1 MNAAETRPDDI
12 RQAANDANFIAPV
25 VVATGR
31 QRWSKKQGKHV
42 LQKHFS
48 QGDHKTISTIDE
60 LSHLLTAHGETLAED
75 SDAGRA
81 DLKNRLP
88 FYFGGGL
95 VNGGMPI
102 PGSAYDISYTATQD
116 AANDCYRRRNVSD
129 VAPCSMVTLDIDVM
143 PPVLVDKLTG
153 RNGSA
158 AVLDKYRAVFHTTAS
173 STEAAPRARVVIVLA
188 ESVTVEQKAV
198 ICAQIERQL
207 MREAGAEPTEI
218 TGHYVY
224 QGAPVEFD
232 PCVYRDVQ
240 VNFMAEADPDK
251 MDIFD
256 GAQLFPADLPPLS
269 DDDAQ
274 RYANAGKTRRDPSA
288 YNVPDTFT
296 DTAAKLAEWFI
307 SIGGEPGAKSG
318 LFTLHD
324 HPFKSDETER
334 GYDSSFALQIDENA
348 TLSRFQSE
356 RNTWR
361 AHCEEC
367 KAAGKSSQYMG
378 ALVLGCPEELA
389 AQVWGG
395 EYLINPVASPDD
407 FECLEPLADELA
419 GLEDYDAAADPFAN
433 LADVDPFAA
442 PGFVGDIFHDIESY
456 AHRSLPE
463 ASMGGALQLAA
474 TIAGLA
480 GKRSISGSKFSLLTI
495 TLALSA
501 GGKEMAQTYLKEVC
515 NILPFG
521 DAPVSRFI
529 AGKSRSDKEIMKL
542 VLENAIDIEAAS
554 AHNPDDVAIRPQ
566 GFPVSLIIGD
576 EADSLFSGMASR
588 NASTSTAGISSTLL
602 EFSTAGRFVFAS
614 LHRGEELAAIQTKR
628 DSLEAAAEAAAD
640 ALEIWE
646 SGAKPKGKLMKPE
659 KARRILNGAQTA
671 LARLT
676 IRERLVKEG
685 IKEPVFNLMLTA
697 VPAQFA
703 RFINDTSADSG
714 LLSRALLL
722 DAGEYAEAQ
731 AEDSYRPFDP
741 AAPAT
746 AAIIQ
751 RLNSLMG
758 SADFAALEPA
768 AGDYRNGYTRTPEA
782 AAFRSRL
789 HQIFESEPYRLHP
802 TLGAVYRRAGLR
814 IDELASLTG
823 IVSGVV
829 DEAAYQWATKLFL
842 VSVASMRSMISVN
855 SASSATAAT
864 VDVSAMMKMAIINY
878 LQDPRRH
885 GSAAKSKICEGTT
898 RGKAVRQARQAAK
911 LSGKADPFDVAFDSL
926 LKAGVV
932 KVEDKPRGER
942 VTLLKKF

>member
-12 RQAANDANFIAPV
+12 RQAANGENFIAPV

-60 LSHLLTAHGETLAED
+60 LSHLLTAHGETLADD
-75 SDAGRA
+75 SDTGRA

-102 PGSAYDISYTATQD
+102 PGSAYDIPYAATLD
-116 AANDCYRRRNVSD
+116 AANDAYRRRNVSD
-129 VAPCSMVTLDIDVM
+129 VAPCSMITLDIDVM
-143 PPVLVDKLTG
+143 PPALVDKLIG

-224 QGAPVEFD
+224 QGEPVEFD

-256 GAQLFPADLPPLS
+256 GAQLFPEDLPPLS
-269 DDDAQ
+269 EDDAQ
-274 RYANAGKTRRDPSA
+274 RYANAGKKAKRDPSA

-296 DTAAKLAEWFI
+296 GTAAKLAEWFI
-307 SIGGEPGAKSG
+307 SIGGETGAKPG

-378 ALVLGCPEELA
+378 ALALGCPEELA

-395 EYLINPVASPDD
+395 EYLINPVASLDD

-433 LADVDPFAA
+433 LADVDIFNP
-442 PGFVGDIFHDIESY
+442 PGLLGEIFRDVERL
-456 AHRSLPE
+456 AHRPLPM
-463 ASMGGALQLAA
+463 ASIAAAIQLAA
-474 TIAGLA
+474 TVGGLS
-480 GKRSISGSKFSLLTI
+480 GKRSVSGGKLSPLTI
-495 TLALSA
+495 TLAPSA
-501 GGKEMAQTYLKEVC
+501 AGKEQGQSYAKDMLDSL
-515 NILPFG
+515 ILNDG
-521 DAPVSRFI
+521 SCVRF
-529 AGKSRSDKEIMKL
+529 ALAKPRSDKEVMRS
-542 VLENAIDIEAAS
+542 VLRNAVDVWQDDPSQAAR
-554 AHNPDDVAIRPQ
+554 ANPSRY
-566 GFPVSLIIGD
+566 GTTLIIGD
-576 EADSLFSGMASR
+576 EADQLFSAMGNR
-588 NASTSTAGISSTLL
+588 NAATSTAGIGSVLL
-602 EFSTAGRFVFAS
+602 EVITAKRFSYSG
-614 LHRGEELAAIQTKR
+614 LHREEELNAITTKR
-628 DSLEAAAEAAAD
+628 E
-640 ALEIWE
+640 ALENKLEEAKTALAIWE
-646 SGAKPKGKLMKPE
+646 SGEKPKRKIMPQAKAERIVNGGGK
-659 KARRILNGAQTA
+659 A
-671 LARLT
+671 LDRLAL
-676 IRERLVKEG
+676 RETLV
-685 IKEPVFNLMLTA
+685 IKGVRNPVFAAMLSA
-697 VPAQFA
+697 VPATFS
-703 RFINDTSADSG
+703 RFISDAAADSG
-714 LLSRALLL
+714 LLSRALILH
-722 DAGEYAEAQ
+722 AGEGVE
-731 AEDSYRPFDP
+731 RLRFDVP
-741 AAPAT
+741 EFDKEAPAT
-746 AAIIQ
+746 AAII
-751 RLNSLMG
+751 RKLTAMLDG
-758 SADFAALEPA
+758 ADFDDLSVH
-768 AGDYRNGYTRTPEA
+768 GGGYTLTEEA
-782 AAFRSRL
+782 QEYRARL
-789 HQIFESEPYRLHP
+789 LDIFESDEYREHA
-802 TLGAVYRRAGLR
+802 TLGAIYRRALLR
-814 IDELASLTG
+814 IDELATLAGLDTG
-823 IVSGVV
+823 VI
-829 DEAAYQWATKLFL
+829 DAAAYEWATQLFN
-842 VSVASMRSMISVN
+842 VSAASMRAMIDGN
-855 SASSATAAT
+855 NAGSAGIIATL
-864 VDVSAMMKMAIINY
+864 KMAIVNY

-932 KVEDKPRGER
+932 GMESRNGGER